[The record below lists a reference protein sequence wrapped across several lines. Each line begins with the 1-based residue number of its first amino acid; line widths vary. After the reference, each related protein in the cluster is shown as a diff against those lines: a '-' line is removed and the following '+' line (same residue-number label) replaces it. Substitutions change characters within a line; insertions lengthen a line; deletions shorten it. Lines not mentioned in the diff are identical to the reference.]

1 MGAKKYN
8 CRHGRGS
15 CEVNKGE
22 LWPRHDKKK
31 PSYQVDVQ
39 TVPIDKVLDLWD
51 EPRMYEIKQTSSRLI
66 QVYETLLPLN
76 QILCCPQQAGYQ

>member
-1 MGAKKYN
+1 MEEAAAKSTRVSYGPDMIK
-8 CRHGRGS
+8 R
-15 CEVNKGE
+15 
-22 LWPRHDKKK
+22 K
-31 PSYQVDVQ
+31 PSNQVDVQ

-51 EPRMYEIKQTSSRLI
+51 ESRMYEIKQTSSRLI